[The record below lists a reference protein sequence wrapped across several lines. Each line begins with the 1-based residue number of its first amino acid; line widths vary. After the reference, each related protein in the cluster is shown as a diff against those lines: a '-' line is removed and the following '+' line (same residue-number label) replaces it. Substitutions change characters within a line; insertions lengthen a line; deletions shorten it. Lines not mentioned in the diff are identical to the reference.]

1 MVVVVA
7 QDVYEDLNA
16 FEQALLECP
25 LSMFIKYTFLYLI
38 AGKRDGSHMSPFS
51 KLFTD
56 NTERCGLWLFSYFI
70 TAHRLL
76 LACRPLVW
84 IGVHADGLCRMG
96 GAGCSVP

>member
-1 MVVVVA
+1 MVKAAPERCVVVMVV

-56 NTERCGLWLFSYFI
+56 NTERCGPPL
-70 TAHRLL
+70 
-76 LACRPLVW
+76 RPHHCPPASPCLSTLRYDKP
-84 IGVHADGLCRMG
+84 AR
-96 GAGCSVP
+96 